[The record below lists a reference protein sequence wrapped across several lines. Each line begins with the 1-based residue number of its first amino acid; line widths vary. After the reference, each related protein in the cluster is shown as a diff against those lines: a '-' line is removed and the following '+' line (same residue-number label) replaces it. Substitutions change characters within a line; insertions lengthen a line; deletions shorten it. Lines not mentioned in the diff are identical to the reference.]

1 MLSLRRSELSQLA
14 TNPNHTSF
22 GELSYATGA
31 VDAGAVAGVAV
42 GVAMG
47 VAEVGA
53 TVAASAGVT
62 GVGVGVG
69 S

>member
-1 MLSLRRSELSQLA
+1 MVSPEGNWLNAKSA
-14 TNPNHTSF
+14 
-22 GELSYATGA
+22 GA

-62 GVGVGVG
+62 GRRL
-69 S
+69 SKLLSLA